1 MFQRKQRRSR
11 SQSRSRRRAEE
22 PESNSPKGMLM
33 STEEALALVH
43 GDMATI
49 RDGDVTH
56 QCIQTNLADV
66 ICGGKF
72 HIGIFGKAPYISV
85 LRKYSR
91 QLQALLIKSE
101 LHAVLPNLN

>member
-1 MFQRKQRRSR
+1 
-11 SQSRSRRRAEE
+11 
-22 PESNSPKGMLM
+22 M

-66 ICGGKF
+66 ICGGKNLVKTKKKQLHKKCHSNSLESF
-72 HIGIFGKAPYISV
+72 GIQLLLFAACLKIMKKNYLLLVYYIW
-85 LRKYSR
+85 YF
-91 QLQALLIKSE
+91 I
-101 LHAVLPNLN
+101 